1 MQLGLKQ
8 ELAADMICVRKNL
21 EELMAAPP
29 ESDAATEV
37 MKAVSE
43 SKGKGLRPQ
52 LLLMAGRCGPKF
64 REKRERLR
72 RLAALVEMVHMAS
85 LIHDDIVDDSPLRRG
100 KPSIQSLF
108 GKDMAVY
115 AGDLLLSRIVQEL
128 FRAPFSEAGVLFGET
143 VEEMCKGELG
153 QMAVRYSEDVTPDA
167 YMRNIYGKTA
177 SLCKLAC
184 SAGAIESGCSAEVR
198 EHLENLGVHFGYMFQ
213 IRDDYLD
220 FVSSGKKEG
229 KPTQMDFKEGIL
241 TLPVLFA
248 MENSEACRRIRGLIR
263 VARAGE
269 FGENEAKELRDL
281 VAGSG
286 GLKRALEE
294 INFHMKKVRDAAD
307 ALPSGEVTKMVYG
320 ILAKLEVS

>member
-1 MQLGLKQ
+1 
-8 ELAADMICVRKNL
+8 
-21 EELMAAPP
+21 
-29 ESDAATEV
+29 
-37 MKAVSE
+37 
-43 SKGKGLRPQ
+43 
-52 LLLMAGRCGPKF
+52 
-64 REKRERLR
+64 
-72 RLAALVEMVHMAS
+72 
-85 LIHDDIVDDSPLRRG
+85 
-100 KPSIQSLF
+100 
-108 GKDMAVY
+108 
-115 AGDLLLSRIVQEL
+115 
-128 FRAPFSEAGVLFGET
+128 
-143 VEEMCKGELG
+143 
-153 QMAVRYSEDVTPDA
+153 MAVRYSEDVTPGA

-248 MENSEACRRIRGLIR
+248 TENREAGRRIRGLIR
-263 VARAGE
+263 VARAGG